1 MRIFAIFSGNIRSNF
16 SISNFERGF
25 GKLLVGEFFV
35 VPEGIYPIRSFFDSY
50 SRSIFQL
57 SDKRIRNFTVSN
69 DILFVNYSF
78 KIILM
83 AMTLLSFE
91 YIKLQIYCFHRG
103 KYKTKIPSKL
113 SNTFGKNGYEILN
126 EGETIEFLK
135 ISFIKYAIK
144 F

>member
-1 MRIFAIFSGNIRSNF
+1 
-16 SISNFERGF
+16 
-25 GKLLVGEFFV
+25 
-35 VPEGIYPIRSFFDSY
+35 
-50 SRSIFQL
+50 
-57 SDKRIRNFTVSN
+57 
-69 DILFVNYSF
+69 
-78 KIILM
+78 M